1 MPIRSVLLG
10 LFVLVI
16 GTGAVAQTTA
26 DPTIDS
32 HATSPVERVA
42 SSKPWEIGA
51 FFEGGPGLEERTDFS
66 FLLAGLQVGKVVTPE
81 LGHGALK
88 GNFEYAV
95 QLIPYWESFTPKFQ
109 HLVDCPAGAT
119 SAAQCYGPVTGGG
132 TYHGYSITPA
142 VFRWNFTHG
151 RKFMPWVQA
160 AGGLLYTTRKY
171 PGVGNLDFTDPTQTG
186 KAADT
191 SVWNFTPQGGVGAH
205 YFVKD
210 NRSVDFSVNGVHIS
224 SASLG
229 DKNPGVNVSLQM
241 SVGYTWW
248 K

>member
-1 MPIRSVLLG
+1 MKLKLAVIAMILSLSG
-10 LFVLVI
+10 LVWAQSPN
-16 GTGAVAQTTA
+16 AVV
-26 DPTIDS
+26 DPDL
-32 HATSPVERVA
+32 SPVHVLA
-42 SSKPWEIGA
+42 NKTPWEVGA

-66 FLLAGLQVGKVVTPE
+66 FLLAGVEVGKVLTPE

-109 HLVDCPAGAT
+109 HLVDCPVGAT
-119 SAAQCYGPVTGGG
+119 SASQCYGPVTGGG